1 MYRIVAINVELDTY
15 IYTASLGNLTTPEM
29 LLHINSKASNHI
41 RVKNNHNNN
50 IGRDAIETSVMIIR
64 LSLCPLS
71 GSGPSTKRLRNNF
84 FSWLKCTRK
93 PNKFSIRAACLNW
106 AGCPSQNPLC
116 SRWTTSQDWSP
127 SHIATRLWPWHYH
140 ESKCRHREL
149 LYCICYYP
157 YFSCSPGTSQVES
170 NSIWMTSV

>member
-41 RVKNNHNNN
+41 RVKKNHNNN

-64 LSLCPLS
+64 LSLCPVS

-84 FSWLKCTRK
+84 FS
-93 PNKFSIRAACLNW
+93 
-106 AGCPSQNPLC
+106 
-116 SRWTTSQDWSP
+116 
-127 SHIATRLWPWHYH
+127 
-140 ESKCRHREL
+140 
-149 LYCICYYP
+149 
-157 YFSCSPGTSQVES
+157 
-170 NSIWMTSV
+170 